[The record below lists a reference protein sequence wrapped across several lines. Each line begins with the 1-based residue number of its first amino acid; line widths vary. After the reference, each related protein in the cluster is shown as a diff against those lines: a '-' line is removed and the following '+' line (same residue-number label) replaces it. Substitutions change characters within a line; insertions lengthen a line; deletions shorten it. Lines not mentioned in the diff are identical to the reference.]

1 MTGPTTL
8 AGCAVA
14 LELAD
19 ARNQKR
25 THTNQPSHILGIA
38 DELGIA
44 HEKHLGTV

>member
-1 MTGPTTL
+1 MTGPDD
-8 AGCAVA
+8 ARRFAVA
-14 LELAD
+14 HELAD